1 MEKGQLIMTFQIKGF
16 KTWATDDGGGYQ
28 FNLYHNGKKFAWVHN
43 DGNGGCIDMHFA
55 DAPYKHWDDTPN
67 AKIWD
72 EYVKSLGQWKSK
84 WGAINGTE
92 YFDYDTDT
100 AIGKLVEEYEMSKH
114 RKKGILFRLLTDS
127 ENAFRTIKTHDTDL
141 AVKHLDKMFGK
152 GNYLFV

>member
-1 MEKGQLIMTFQIKGF
+1 MSDFQIKGF

-43 DGNGGCIDMHFA
+43 DGNGGCIDINFYDTKLMGGK
-55 DAPYKHWDDTPN
+55 YGWDDSPSV
-67 AKIWD
+67 KIWND
-72 EYVKSLGQWKSK
+72 HVKSLGQWHSNF
-84 WGAINGTE
+84 GAINGVE
-92 YFDYDTDT
+92 WFDHDDET
-100 AIGKLVEEYEMSKH
+100 AIGILVEEYEMSKH